1 MPPLLDAVL
10 LDYQKNVPAAREPE
24 VLSTM
29 TSIVNRLEVHVLL
42 IYFTECYQQKL
53 RPLLSASPVLQFDTV
68 APRYNAESDI
78 TRSVVD
84 PDFLPPG
91 VKWLGLYDGQ

>member
-1 MPPLLDAVL
+1 MCLYLNIILYHV
-10 LDYQKNVPAAREPE
+10 N
-24 VLSTM
+24 
-29 TSIVNRLEVHVLL
+29 SILYHVQR
-42 IYFTECYQQKL
+42 IDPY
-53 RPLLSASPVLQFDTV
+53 TV

-84 PDFLPPG
+84 PDFRPPG